1 MGRGMA
7 DHGDFQFTDP
17 PTFLGANGDGGHGS
31 QGPAGRFQKVFGDF
45 PQIRF
50 IEGQDKR
57 DLLFGAFQ
65 RQSFLRVADA
75 DGGVD
80 NQEHKIGFAQD
91 FQGFGDTQL
100 SQLADIVETGRVD
113 DHYRPNRQYFH
124 RFVHRIGRGSGHSGN
139 DGQGL
144 VGQGVNQAGLAG
156 VAASEQGN
164 METVAAWGFKHGTN
178 PPSACWVQAA

>member
-7 DHGDFQFTDP
+7 DHGDFQFADP
-17 PTFLGANGDGGHGS
+17 SPFLGADGDSGHGA
-31 QGPAGRFQKVFGDF
+31 QVPAGRFQKVFGDF

-57 DLLFGAFQ
+57 DLLFGASQ

-100 SQLADIVETGRVD
+100 SQLADIVETTEYVTTFEGYEKTAAVRREMLKGPPWPAATGVLVSGLIRKGALIEID
-113 DHYRPNRQYFH
+113 M
-124 RFVHRIGRGSGHSGN
+124 VAIGPFAKAF
-139 DGQGL
+139 
-144 VGQGVNQAGLAG
+144 AGPP
-156 VAASEQGN
+156 VKKAAA
-164 METVAAWGFKHGTN
+164 V
-178 PPSACWVQAA
+178 